1 MNLSHVI
8 ASLDARH
15 GGPSKSTRSLAQAQ
29 AEQGARVDLFA
40 GSDTPS
46 RETRGQLT
54 TTLLA
59 RGWLDRLGVLPGL
72 VTHLRRAEPDLVHV
86 HGLWLRSL
94 GVAHEEAQTRAI
106 PLVVSPR
113 GMMSVWS
120 WQHHRWRKHLAEHW
134 LHPGAFSAAAG
145 WHATSVEEAEEIRS
159 HGFEQPVCVAPHGV
173 DVPDAAALAEARRH
187 WTQAC
192 PECARRPTALFYSR
206 FHAKKRV
213 LELIDLWLAQSPPE
227 WLLLLVG
234 VPEQYSVEALRS
246 YVYRAG
252 GSRRIEVFDG
262 MNRPAPYA
270 AASISLLPSHSE
282 NFGMVVAE
290 ALAAGVPAL
299 VTDSTPWK
307 LLDAARAGW
316 CVPWS
321 DFGPAL
327 QAALAETPDS
337 LQARGSTAR
346 AWAHAT
352 FAWSNT
358 ARTLLAFY
366 EQLRSARGGARDR
379 S

>member
-159 HGFEQPVCVAPHGV
+159 HGFEQPVCVAPPRCRRPGCRGPGRGAPSLDPGLSGVRAPAHGV
-173 DVPDAAALAEARRH
+173 VLL
-187 WTQAC
+187 TV
-192 PECARRPTALFYSR
+192 SR
-206 FHAKKRV
+206 
-213 LELIDLWLAQSPPE
+213 Q
-227 WLLLLVG
+227 
-234 VPEQYSVEALRS
+234 
-246 YVYRAG
+246 
-252 GSRRIEVFDG
+252 
-262 MNRPAPYA
+262 
-270 AASISLLPSHSE
+270 
-282 NFGMVVAE
+282 
-290 ALAAGVPAL
+290 
-299 VTDSTPWK
+299 
-307 LLDAARAGW
+307 
-316 CVPWS
+316 
-321 DFGPAL
+321 
-327 QAALAETPDS
+327 ET
-337 LQARGSTAR
+337 
-346 AWAHAT
+346 
-352 FAWSNT
+352 
-358 ARTLLAFY
+358 
-366 EQLRSARGGARDR
+366 SA
-379 S
+379 

>member
-270 AASISLLPSHSE
+270 AASISLPTAASV
-282 NFGMVVAE
+282 NFSCAIRLSSAVWR
-290 ALAAGVPAL
+290 P
-299 VTDSTPWK
+299 
-307 LLDAARAGW
+307 RAGA
-316 CVPWS
+316 P
-321 DFGPAL
+321 P
-327 QAALAETPDS
+327 
-337 LQARGSTAR
+337 
-346 AWAHAT
+346 
-352 FAWSNT
+352 
-358 ARTLLAFY
+358 
-366 EQLRSARGGARDR
+366 GGM
-379 S
+379 